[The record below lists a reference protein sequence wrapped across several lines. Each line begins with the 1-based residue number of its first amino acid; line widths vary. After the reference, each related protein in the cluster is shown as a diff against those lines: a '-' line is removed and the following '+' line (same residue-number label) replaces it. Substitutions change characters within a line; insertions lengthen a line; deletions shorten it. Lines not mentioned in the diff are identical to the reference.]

1 MKLKI
6 LFALGTRPEAIK
18 LAPLIIKAKA
28 EDHFKVKVCSTGQHS
43 EMLKQVLEFFE
54 IQLDYD
60 FKLMKNNQSLS
71 VLTSDIIQKCHE
83 LFNSEYFDGVIV
95 QGDTTTVMSVALS
108 SFYFKIPVF
117 HVESGLRT
125 ENKYSPFPEEM
136 NRLLTTQLASCY
148 FCPTKSNANNLSN
161 EGIKKNVFVVGNTVV
176 DALNIGL
183 KKINQSSEIICRE
196 LLSKIDV
203 NKKLILMTAH
213 RRENFGKPL
222 KTIFNTINTIANERN
237 DVQFLYPV
245 HLNPNVKSLAHEYLT
260 SKNILLTRP
269 LGYKELI
276 YFMEKAY
283 FIITDSGGIQEEA
296 PSLKKPVI
304 VLREHTER
312 IEGVECGNAVLVGS
326 DLEKINFQVKKILN
340 DSKYYN
346 SFSAISNPYGDGKS
360 SQRILNHIKTF
371 LIED

>member
-1 MKLKI
+1 MKPKL
-6 LFALGTRPEAIK
+6 LFAMGTRPEAIK
-18 LAPLIIKAKA
+18 LAPIILKSKSD
-28 EDHFKVKVCSTGQHS
+28 ENFDVKICSSGQHS
-43 EMLKQVLEFFE
+43 QMLQQVLDFFN
-54 IQLDYD
+54 LKTDYD
-60 FKLMKNNQSLS
+60 FRLMKSNQKLGSL
-71 VLTSDIIQKCHE
+71 TADIINKCQQ
-83 LFNSEYFDGVIV
+83 LFEIEKFDGVIV
-95 QGDTTTVMSVALS
+95 QGDTTTVMSIALD

-117 HVESGLRT
+117 HIEAGLRT
-125 ENKYSPFPEEM
+125 HNTYSPFPEEM

-148 FCPTKSNANNLSN
+148 FCPTKSNVNNLSN
-161 EGIKKNVFVVGNTVV
+161 EGITKNVFVVGNTVI

-340 DSKYYN
+340 DSKYYS